1 MLHHEGLDRIA
12 LLDVVEV
19 VNADAALI
27 ARGNLPGVILE
38 ALEGSDLA
46 LMNHD
51 AVANNAHLRIAGY
64 LALLHIR
71 ARDGADAGD
80 LEGVAHGN
88 TAQLHLLKYGLEHA
102 LHGVLHILNR
112 VIDDA
117 IGAHIDVLAICGCAG
132 RRIRTDVEPDDDG
145 VGCGCEH
152 DIRSGDGT
160 DAAMDALHAHLVIGQ
175 LFQCLPDGLDR
186 ALHIG
191 FDNDIQI
198 LELTLG
204 HLAEQIVQ
212 RDLAQVLE
220 LRCFELVAPLLNDL
234 TGELINFDN
243 VEDIAGIAM
252 MVILATIAVATS
264 GISTTELLLSVGR
277 LVFFLVL
284 WFVAGMYLIPT
295 FFKRAQDLM
304 TDETLVVVSIGLCLG
319 MVFLATHLG
328 FSSALGAFIMGSLI
342 AEAPNA
348 EHIEHL
354 VSPIKDLFG
363 AVFFV
368 SVGMMVNP
376 ALLADYALPV
386 AALVATTILGQLFF
400 STCGVLAAG
409 QRLHTAVLC
418 GFSLTQIGEFSFILA
433 TLGMNLGVT
442 SDFLYPIIV
451 AVSVITTFTTPFF
464 IKAAEPAYAKLVA
477 LLPRRFLDWLDRYT
491 DNNDTKGDQD
501 WKLLLT
507 DYVLHMVIYA
517 TLLFAIVLAAA
528 LYLLPY
534 LQQLQLPYANWVTAG
549 LTLLVMSPILRAVLV
564 NRAGSAE
571 LFSILWF
578 KRRANHLPLMILVLG
593 KVLLAAFSLY
603 FVFND
608 LLGMHGLLAFAGMAV
623 AVYFIASSDWLMGE
637 YLRIESRFLVNL
649 NEKHMRKHREAQGE
663 AGEQGHWF
671 DEELFLASY
680 KVADAS
686 PIIGKTMKQLAVRQY
701 YGCNVLQM
709 RTPQATLD
717 MPGGE
722 VTVTKGASLLV
733 LGTESQL
740 RIMDAA
746 IIQRHLELH
755 RQWGPVT
762 LRQFMLENHAY
773 APEEQ
778 FLSLAI
784 TIDKHSPILGTSLKA
799 ADLRHKWSCTVIGLE
814 RGAFTITNPN
824 VSLVFE
830 ENDLLWVLGKQKM
843 MNTLIREEVL

>member
-1 MLHHEGLDRIA
+1 MSHLPTIITDLAMILLVAGVTTILFKKINQPLVLGYIIAGFITGPNFVFFPTVADKVNVQAWSEIGVIFLLFALGLEFSFYKLKKVGSTAFVSTAVIIFSMLFVGYGVGQ
-12 LLDVVEV
+12 LLGWSHMDSIFLGGMLSMSSTAIIIKAFDDLQLREKSFTEV
-19 VNADAALI
+19 VF
-27 ARGNLPGVILE
+27 
-38 ALEGSDLA
+38 
-46 LMNHD
+46 
-51 AVANNAHLRIAGY
+51 
-64 LALLHIR
+64 
-71 ARDGADAGD
+71 
-80 LEGVAHGN
+80 
-88 TAQLHLLKYGLEHA
+88 
-102 LHGVLHILNR
+102 GVLI
-112 VIDDA
+112 
-117 IGAHIDVLAICGCAG
+117 
-132 RRIRTDVEPDDDG
+132 
-145 VGCGCEH
+145 
-152 DIRSGDGT
+152 
-160 DAAMDALHAHLVIGQ
+160 
-175 LFQCLPDGLDR
+175 
-186 ALHIG
+186 
-191 FDNDIQI
+191 
-198 LELTLG
+198 
-204 HLAEQIVQ
+204 
-212 RDLAQVLE
+212 
-220 LRCFELVAPLLNDL
+220 
-234 TGELINFDN
+234 

-264 GISTTELLLSVGR
+264 GISTVELALSVGR

-295 FFKRAQDLM
+295 FFKKAQKLM

-319 MVFLATHLG
+319 MVYLATSLG

-376 ALLADYALPV
+376 ALLLDYAVPV
-386 AALVATTILGQLFF
+386 AVLVATTIFGQLFF

-409 QRLHTAVLC
+409 QKLHTAVLC

-464 IKAAEPAYAKLVA
+464 INAAEPAYAKLVSI
-477 LLPRRFLDWLDRYT
+477 LPQRFLDWLERYT
-491 DNNDTKGDQD
+491 DNNDIKGDQD
-501 WKLLLT
+501 WKNLLT

-517 TLLFAIVLAAA
+517 TLLFAIMLGSS

-534 LQQLQLPYANWVTAG
+534 LQDNLQLPYANFIAAAATF
-549 LTLLVMSPILRAVLV
+549 LVMAPLLRAILV

-578 KRRANHLPLMILVLG
+578 KRRANHLPLMILILG
-593 KVLLAAFSLY
+593 KVLLASCSLY
-603 FVFND
+603 FIFND
-608 LLGMHGLLAFAGMAV
+608 LMGIHGILAFGAIIV

-649 NEKHMRKHREAQGE
+649 NEKHMRKHREAQG
-663 AGEQGHWF
+663 GEQGHWF
-671 DEELFLASY
+671 DEELYLAYY
-680 KVADAS
+680 KVADNS

-701 YGCNVLQM
+701 YGCNVLQI
-709 RTPQATLD
+709 RTPQATID

-722 VTVTKGASLLV
+722 VMVTKGANLL
-733 LGTESQL
+733 LIGSASQL
-740 RIMDAA
+740 KIMDAA

-755 RQWGPVT
+755 RLWGPVT
-762 LRQFMLENHAY
+762 MRQFMLEDHAY
-773 APEEQ
+773 APEQQ

-799 ADLRHKWSCTVIGLE
+799 ADLRQKWSCLVIGLE

-843 MNTLIREEVL
+843 MNTLIREEIL

>member
-1 MLHHEGLDRIA
+1 MSHLPTIITDLAMILLVAGVTTILFKKINQPLVLGYIIAGFITGPNFVFFPTIADKVNVQAWSEIGVIFLLFALGLEFSFYKLKKVGSTAFVSTAVIICSMLFVGYGVGQ
-12 LLDVVEV
+12 LLGWSHMDSIFLGGMLSMSSTAIIIKAFDDLQLREKSFTEV
-19 VNADAALI
+19 VF
-27 ARGNLPGVILE
+27 
-38 ALEGSDLA
+38 
-46 LMNHD
+46 
-51 AVANNAHLRIAGY
+51 
-64 LALLHIR
+64 
-71 ARDGADAGD
+71 
-80 LEGVAHGN
+80 
-88 TAQLHLLKYGLEHA
+88 
-102 LHGVLHILNR
+102 GVLI
-112 VIDDA
+112 
-117 IGAHIDVLAICGCAG
+117 
-132 RRIRTDVEPDDDG
+132 
-145 VGCGCEH
+145 
-152 DIRSGDGT
+152 
-160 DAAMDALHAHLVIGQ
+160 
-175 LFQCLPDGLDR
+175 
-186 ALHIG
+186 
-191 FDNDIQI
+191 
-198 LELTLG
+198 
-204 HLAEQIVQ
+204 
-212 RDLAQVLE
+212 
-220 LRCFELVAPLLNDL
+220 
-234 TGELINFDN
+234 

-386 AALVATTILGQLFF
+386 AVLVATTILGQLFF

-477 LLPRRFLDWLDRYT
+477 LLPRRFLDWLERYT
-491 DNNDTKGDQD
+491 DNNDNKGDQD

-755 RQWGPVT
+755 RQCGPVT

>member
-1 MLHHEGLDRIA
+1 MSHLPTIITDLAMILLVAGVTTILFKKINQPLVLGYIIAGFITGPNFVFFPTVADKVNVQAWSEIGVIFLLFALGLEFSFYKLKKVGSTAFVSTAVIIFSMLFVGYGVGQ
-12 LLDVVEV
+12 LLGWSHMDSIFLGGMLSMSSTAIIIKAFDDLQLREKSFTEV
-19 VNADAALI
+19 VF
-27 ARGNLPGVILE
+27 
-38 ALEGSDLA
+38 
-46 LMNHD
+46 
-51 AVANNAHLRIAGY
+51 
-64 LALLHIR
+64 
-71 ARDGADAGD
+71 
-80 LEGVAHGN
+80 
-88 TAQLHLLKYGLEHA
+88 
-102 LHGVLHILNR
+102 GVLI
-112 VIDDA
+112 
-117 IGAHIDVLAICGCAG
+117 
-132 RRIRTDVEPDDDG
+132 
-145 VGCGCEH
+145 
-152 DIRSGDGT
+152 
-160 DAAMDALHAHLVIGQ
+160 
-175 LFQCLPDGLDR
+175 
-186 ALHIG
+186 
-191 FDNDIQI
+191 
-198 LELTLG
+198 
-204 HLAEQIVQ
+204 
-212 RDLAQVLE
+212 
-220 LRCFELVAPLLNDL
+220 
-234 TGELINFDN
+234 

-264 GISTTELLLSVGR
+264 GISTVELALSVGR

-295 FFKRAQDLM
+295 FFKKAQKLM

-319 MVFLATHLG
+319 MVYLATSLG

-376 ALLADYALPV
+376 ALLLDYAVPV
-386 AALVATTILGQLFF
+386 AVLVATTILGQLFF

-409 QRLHTAVLC
+409 QKLHTAVLC

-464 IKAAEPAYAKLVA
+464 INAAEPAYAKLVSI
-477 LLPRRFLDWLDRYT
+477 LPQRFLDWLERYT
-491 DNNDTKGDQD
+491 DNNDIKGDQD
-501 WKLLLT
+501 WKNLLT

-517 TLLFAIVLAAA
+517 TLLFAIMLGSS

-534 LQQLQLPYANWVTAG
+534 LQDNLQLPYANFIAAAATF
-549 LTLLVMSPILRAVLV
+549 LVMAPLLRAILV

-578 KRRANHLPLMILVLG
+578 KRRANHLPLMILILG
-593 KVLLAAFSLY
+593 KVLLASCSLY
-603 FVFND
+603 FIFND
-608 LLGMHGLLAFAGMAV
+608 LMGIHGILAFGAIIV

-649 NEKHMRKHREAQGE
+649 NEKHMRKHREAQG
-663 AGEQGHWF
+663 GEQGHWF
-671 DEELFLASY
+671 DEELYLAYY
-680 KVADAS
+680 KVADNS

-701 YGCNVLQM
+701 YGCNVLQI
-709 RTPQATLD
+709 RTPQATID

-722 VTVTKGASLLV
+722 VMVTKRANLL
-733 LGTESQL
+733 LIGSASQL
-740 RIMDAA
+740 KIMDAA

-755 RQWGPVT
+755 RLWGPVT
-762 LRQFMLENHAY
+762 MRQFMLEDHAY
-773 APEEQ
+773 APEQQ

-799 ADLRHKWSCTVIGLE
+799 ADLRQKWSCLVIGLE

-843 MNTLIREEVL
+843 MNTLIREEIL

>member
-1 MLHHEGLDRIA
+1 MSHLPTIITDLAMILLVAGVTTILFKKINQPLVLGYIIAGFITGPNFVFFPTVADKVNVQAWSEIGVIFLLFALGLEFSFYKLKKVGSTAFVSTAVIIFSMLFVGYGVGQ
-12 LLDVVEV
+12 LLDWSHMDSIFLGGMLSMSSTAIIIKAFDDLQLREKSFTEV
-19 VNADAALI
+19 VF
-27 ARGNLPGVILE
+27 
-38 ALEGSDLA
+38 
-46 LMNHD
+46 
-51 AVANNAHLRIAGY
+51 
-64 LALLHIR
+64 
-71 ARDGADAGD
+71 
-80 LEGVAHGN
+80 
-88 TAQLHLLKYGLEHA
+88 
-102 LHGVLHILNR
+102 GVLI
-112 VIDDA
+112 
-117 IGAHIDVLAICGCAG
+117 
-132 RRIRTDVEPDDDG
+132 
-145 VGCGCEH
+145 
-152 DIRSGDGT
+152 
-160 DAAMDALHAHLVIGQ
+160 
-175 LFQCLPDGLDR
+175 
-186 ALHIG
+186 
-191 FDNDIQI
+191 
-198 LELTLG
+198 
-204 HLAEQIVQ
+204 
-212 RDLAQVLE
+212 
-220 LRCFELVAPLLNDL
+220 
-234 TGELINFDN
+234 

-264 GISTTELLLSVGR
+264 GISTVELALSVGR

-295 FFKRAQDLM
+295 FFKKAQKLM

-319 MVFLATHLG
+319 MVYLATSLG

-348 EHIEHL
+348 ENIEHL

-376 ALLADYALPV
+376 ALLLDYAVPV
-386 AALVATTILGQLFF
+386 AVLVVTTILGQLFF

-409 QRLHTAVLC
+409 QKLHTAVLC

-464 IKAAEPAYAKLVA
+464 INAAEPAYAKLVSI
-477 LLPRRFLDWLDRYT
+477 LPQRFLDWLERYT
-491 DNNDTKGDQD
+491 DNNDIKGDQD
-501 WKLLLT
+501 WKNLLT

-517 TLLFAIVLAAA
+517 TLLFAIMLGSS

-534 LQQLQLPYANWVTAG
+534 LQDNLQLPYANFIAAAATF
-549 LTLLVMSPILRAVLV
+549 LVMAPLLRAILV

-578 KRRANHLPLMILVLG
+578 KRRANHLPLMILILG
-593 KVLLAAFSLY
+593 KVLLASCSLY
-603 FVFND
+603 FIFND
-608 LLGMHGLLAFAGMAV
+608 LMGIHGILAFGAIIV

-649 NEKHMRKHREAQGE
+649 NEKHMRKHREAQG
-663 AGEQGHWF
+663 GEQGHWF
-671 DEELFLASY
+671 DEELYLAYY
-680 KVADAS
+680 KVADNS

-701 YGCNVLQM
+701 YGCNVLQI
-709 RTPQATLD
+709 RTPQATID

-722 VTVTKGASLLV
+722 VMVTKGANLL
-733 LGTESQL
+733 LIGSASQL
-740 RIMDAA
+740 KIMDAA

-755 RQWGPVT
+755 RLWGPVT
-762 LRQFMLENHAY
+762 MRQFMLEDHAY
-773 APEEQ
+773 APEQQ

-799 ADLRHKWSCTVIGLE
+799 ADLRQKWSCLVIGLE

-843 MNTLIREEVL
+843 MNTLIREEIL

>member
-1 MLHHEGLDRIA
+1 MSHLPTIITDLAMILLVAGVTTILFKKINQPLVLGYIIAGFITGPNFVFFPTVADKVNVQAWSEIGVIFLLFALGLEFSFYKLKKVGSTAFVSTAVIIFSMLFVGYGVGQ
-12 LLDVVEV
+12 LLGWSHMDSIFLGGMLSMSSTAIIIKAFDDLQLREKSFTEV
-19 VNADAALI
+19 VF
-27 ARGNLPGVILE
+27 
-38 ALEGSDLA
+38 
-46 LMNHD
+46 
-51 AVANNAHLRIAGY
+51 
-64 LALLHIR
+64 
-71 ARDGADAGD
+71 
-80 LEGVAHGN
+80 
-88 TAQLHLLKYGLEHA
+88 
-102 LHGVLHILNR
+102 GVLI
-112 VIDDA
+112 
-117 IGAHIDVLAICGCAG
+117 
-132 RRIRTDVEPDDDG
+132 
-145 VGCGCEH
+145 
-152 DIRSGDGT
+152 
-160 DAAMDALHAHLVIGQ
+160 
-175 LFQCLPDGLDR
+175 
-186 ALHIG
+186 
-191 FDNDIQI
+191 
-198 LELTLG
+198 
-204 HLAEQIVQ
+204 
-212 RDLAQVLE
+212 
-220 LRCFELVAPLLNDL
+220 
-234 TGELINFDN
+234 

-264 GISTTELLLSVGR
+264 GISTVELALSVGR

-295 FFKRAQDLM
+295 FFKKAQKLM

-319 MVFLATHLG
+319 MVYLATSLG

-376 ALLADYALPV
+376 ALLLDYAVPV
-386 AALVATTILGQLFF
+386 AVLVATTILGQLFF

-409 QRLHTAVLC
+409 QKLHTAVLC

-464 IKAAEPAYAKLVA
+464 INAAEPAYAKLVSI
-477 LLPRRFLDWLDRYT
+477 LPQRFLDWLERYT
-491 DNNDTKGDQD
+491 DNNDIKGDQD
-501 WKLLLT
+501 WKNLLT

-517 TLLFAIVLAAA
+517 TLLFAIMLGSS

-534 LQQLQLPYANWVTAG
+534 LQENLQLPYANFIAAAATF
-549 LTLLVMSPILRAVLV
+549 LVMAPLLRAILV

-578 KRRANHLPLMILVLG
+578 KRRANHLPLMILILG
-593 KVLLAAFSLY
+593 KVLLASCSLY
-603 FVFND
+603 FIFND
-608 LLGMHGLLAFAGMAV
+608 LMGIHGILAFGAIIV

-649 NEKHMRKHREAQGE
+649 NEKHMRKHREAQG
-663 AGEQGHWF
+663 GEQGHWF
-671 DEELFLASY
+671 DEELYLAYY
-680 KVADAS
+680 KVADNS

-701 YGCNVLQM
+701 YGCNVLQI
-709 RTPQATLD
+709 RTPQATID

-722 VTVTKGASLLV
+722 VMVTKGANLL
-733 LGTESQL
+733 LIGSASQL
-740 RIMDAA
+740 KIMDAA

-755 RQWGPVT
+755 RLWGPVT
-762 LRQFMLENHAY
+762 MRQFMLEDHAY
-773 APEEQ
+773 APEQQ

-799 ADLRHKWSCTVIGLE
+799 ADLRQKWSCLVIGLE

-843 MNTLIREEVL
+843 MNTLIREEIL

>member
-1 MLHHEGLDRIA
+1 MSHLPTIITDLAMILLVAGVTTILFKKINQPLVLGYIIAGFITGPNFVFFPTVADKVNVQAWSEIGVIFLLFALGLEFSFYKLKKVGSTAFVSTAVIIFSMLFVGYGVGQ
-12 LLDVVEV
+12 LLGWSHMDSIFLGGMLSMSSTAIIIKAFDDLQLREKSFTEV
-19 VNADAALI
+19 VF
-27 ARGNLPGVILE
+27 
-38 ALEGSDLA
+38 
-46 LMNHD
+46 
-51 AVANNAHLRIAGY
+51 
-64 LALLHIR
+64 
-71 ARDGADAGD
+71 
-80 LEGVAHGN
+80 
-88 TAQLHLLKYGLEHA
+88 
-102 LHGVLHILNR
+102 GVLI
-112 VIDDA
+112 
-117 IGAHIDVLAICGCAG
+117 
-132 RRIRTDVEPDDDG
+132 
-145 VGCGCEH
+145 
-152 DIRSGDGT
+152 
-160 DAAMDALHAHLVIGQ
+160 
-175 LFQCLPDGLDR
+175 
-186 ALHIG
+186 
-191 FDNDIQI
+191 
-198 LELTLG
+198 
-204 HLAEQIVQ
+204 
-212 RDLAQVLE
+212 
-220 LRCFELVAPLLNDL
+220 
-234 TGELINFDN
+234 

-252 MVILATIAVATS
+252 MVILSTIAVATS
-264 GISTTELLLSVGR
+264 GISTTELALSVGR

-295 FFKRAQDLM
+295 FFKKAQSLM

-376 ALLADYALPV
+376 ALLADYAIPV
-386 AALVATTILGQLFF
+386 AVLVATTILGQLFF

-409 QRLHTAVLC
+409 QKLHTAVLC

-464 IKAAEPAYAKLVA
+464 INAAEPAYAKLVNI
-477 LLPRRFLDWLDRYT
+477 LPQRFLDWLDRYT
-491 DNNDTKGDQD
+491 DNNDSKGDQD
-501 WKLLLT
+501 WKNLLT
-507 DYVLHMVIYA
+507 DYVLHMVIYS
-517 TLLFAIVLAAA
+517 TLLFAIILAAT
-528 LYLLPY
+528 LYFLPY
-534 LQQLQLPYANWVTAG
+534 LKQLELPYANFITAG
-549 LTLLVMSPILRAVLV
+549 AALIVMSPILRAVLI

-578 KRRANHLPLMILVLG
+578 KRRANHLPLMILVAG
-593 KVLLAAFSLY
+593 KVLVAALSLY

-608 LLGMHGLLAFAGMAV
+608 LLGLHGLLAFAAIIV
-623 AVYFIASSDWLMGE
+623 VVYFIASSDWLMGE

-663 AGEQGHWF
+663 KGEQGHWF
-671 DEELFLASY
+671 DEELYLAYY
-680 KVADAS
+680 KVADNS

-709 RTPQATLD
+709 RTPQATID

-722 VTVTKGASLLV
+722 VMVTKGANLL
-733 LGTESQL
+733 LIGNASQL
-740 RIMDAA
+740 KIMDAA

-755 RQWGPVT
+755 RLWGPVT
-762 LRQFMLENHAY
+762 MRQFMLEDHAY
-773 APEEQ
+773 APEQQ

-799 ADLRHKWSCTVIGLE
+799 ADLRQKWSCLVIGLE

-843 MNTLIREEVL
+843 MNTLIREEIL

>member
-1 MLHHEGLDRIA
+1 MSHLPTIITDLAMILLVAGVTTILFKKINQPLVLGYIIAGFITGPNFVFFPTVADKVNVQAWSEIGVIFLLFALGLEFSFYKLKKVGSTAFVSTAVIIFSMLFVGYGVGQ
-12 LLDVVEV
+12 LLGWSHMDSIFLGGMLSMSSTAIIIKAFDDLQLREKSFTEV
-19 VNADAALI
+19 VF
-27 ARGNLPGVILE
+27 
-38 ALEGSDLA
+38 
-46 LMNHD
+46 
-51 AVANNAHLRIAGY
+51 
-64 LALLHIR
+64 
-71 ARDGADAGD
+71 
-80 LEGVAHGN
+80 
-88 TAQLHLLKYGLEHA
+88 
-102 LHGVLHILNR
+102 GVLI
-112 VIDDA
+112 
-117 IGAHIDVLAICGCAG
+117 
-132 RRIRTDVEPDDDG
+132 
-145 VGCGCEH
+145 
-152 DIRSGDGT
+152 
-160 DAAMDALHAHLVIGQ
+160 
-175 LFQCLPDGLDR
+175 
-186 ALHIG
+186 
-191 FDNDIQI
+191 
-198 LELTLG
+198 
-204 HLAEQIVQ
+204 
-212 RDLAQVLE
+212 
-220 LRCFELVAPLLNDL
+220 
-234 TGELINFDN
+234 

-264 GISTTELLLSVGR
+264 GISTVELALSVGR

-295 FFKRAQDLM
+295 FFKKAQKLM

-319 MVFLATHLG
+319 MVYLATSLG

-376 ALLADYALPV
+376 ALLLDYAVPV
-386 AALVATTILGQLFF
+386 AVLVATTILGQLFF

-409 QRLHTAVLC
+409 QKLHTAVLC

-464 IKAAEPAYAKLVA
+464 INAAEPAYAKLVSI
-477 LLPRRFLDWLDRYT
+477 LPQRFLDWLERYT
-491 DNNDTKGDQD
+491 DNNDIKGDQD
-501 WKLLLT
+501 WKNLLT

-517 TLLFAIVLAAA
+517 TLLFAIMLGSS

-534 LQQLQLPYANWVTAG
+534 LQDNLQLPYANFIAAAATF
-549 LTLLVMSPILRAVLV
+549 LVMAPLLRAILV

-578 KRRANHLPLMILVLG
+578 KRRANHLPLMILILG
-593 KVLLAAFSLY
+593 KVLLASFSLY
-603 FVFND
+603 FIFND
-608 LLGMHGLLAFAGMAV
+608 LMGIHGILAFGAIIV

-649 NEKHMRKHREAQGE
+649 NEKHMRKHREAQG
-663 AGEQGHWF
+663 GEQGHWF
-671 DEELFLASY
+671 DEELYLAYY
-680 KVADAS
+680 KVADNS

-701 YGCNVLQM
+701 YGCNVLQI
-709 RTPQATLD
+709 RTPQATID

-722 VTVTKGASLLV
+722 VMVTKGANLL
-733 LGTESQL
+733 LIGSASQL
-740 RIMDAA
+740 KIMDAA

-755 RQWGPVT
+755 RLWGPVT
-762 LRQFMLENHAY
+762 MRQFMLEDHAY
-773 APEEQ
+773 APEQQ

-799 ADLRHKWSCTVIGLE
+799 ADLRQKWSCLVIGLE

-843 MNTLIREEVL
+843 MNTLIREEIL

>member
-1 MLHHEGLDRIA
+1 MSHLPTIITDLAMILLVAGVTTILFKKINQPLVLGYIIAGFITGPNFVFFPTVADKVNVQAWSEIGVIFLLFALGLEFSFYKLKKVGSTAFVSTAVIIFSMLFVGYGVGQ
-12 LLDVVEV
+12 LLGWSHMDSIFLGGMLSMSSTAIIIKAFDDLQLREKSFTEV
-19 VNADAALI
+19 VF
-27 ARGNLPGVILE
+27 
-38 ALEGSDLA
+38 
-46 LMNHD
+46 
-51 AVANNAHLRIAGY
+51 
-64 LALLHIR
+64 
-71 ARDGADAGD
+71 
-80 LEGVAHGN
+80 
-88 TAQLHLLKYGLEHA
+88 
-102 LHGVLHILNR
+102 GVLI
-112 VIDDA
+112 
-117 IGAHIDVLAICGCAG
+117 
-132 RRIRTDVEPDDDG
+132 
-145 VGCGCEH
+145 
-152 DIRSGDGT
+152 
-160 DAAMDALHAHLVIGQ
+160 
-175 LFQCLPDGLDR
+175 
-186 ALHIG
+186 
-191 FDNDIQI
+191 
-198 LELTLG
+198 
-204 HLAEQIVQ
+204 
-212 RDLAQVLE
+212 
-220 LRCFELVAPLLNDL
+220 
-234 TGELINFDN
+234 

-264 GISTTELLLSVGR
+264 GISTVELALSVGR

-295 FFKRAQDLM
+295 FFKKAQKLM

-319 MVFLATHLG
+319 MVYLATSLG

-376 ALLADYALPV
+376 ALLVDYAVPV
-386 AALVATTILGQLFF
+386 AVLVATTILGQLFF

-409 QRLHTAVLC
+409 QKLHTAVLC

-464 IKAAEPAYAKLVA
+464 INAAEPAYAKLVSI
-477 LLPRRFLDWLDRYT
+477 LPQRFLDWLERYT
-491 DNNDTKGDQD
+491 DNNDIKGDQD
-501 WKLLLT
+501 WKNLLT

-517 TLLFAIVLAAA
+517 TLLFAIMLGSS

-534 LQQLQLPYANWVTAG
+534 LQDNLQLPYANFIAAAATF
-549 LTLLVMSPILRAVLV
+549 LVMAPLLRAILV

-578 KRRANHLPLMILVLG
+578 KRRANHLPLMILILG
-593 KVLLAAFSLY
+593 KVLLASCSLY
-603 FVFND
+603 FIFND
-608 LLGMHGLLAFAGMAV
+608 LMGIHGILAFGAIIV

-649 NEKHMRKHREAQGE
+649 NEKHMRKHREAQG
-663 AGEQGHWF
+663 GEQGHWF
-671 DEELFLASY
+671 DEELYLAYY
-680 KVADAS
+680 KVADNS

-701 YGCNVLQM
+701 YGCNVLQI
-709 RTPQATLD
+709 RTPQATID

-722 VTVTKGASLLV
+722 VMVTKRANLL
-733 LGTESQL
+733 LIGSASQL
-740 RIMDAA
+740 KIMDAA

-755 RQWGPVT
+755 RLWGPVT
-762 LRQFMLENHAY
+762 MRQFMLEDHAY
-773 APEEQ
+773 APEQQ

-799 ADLRHKWSCTVIGLE
+799 ADLRQKWSCLVIGLE

-843 MNTLIREEVL
+843 MNTLIREEIL

>member
-1 MLHHEGLDRIA
+1 MSHLPTIITDLAMILLVAGVTTILFKKINQPLVLGYIIAGFITGPNFVFFPTVADKVNVQAWSEIGVIFLLFALGLEFSFYKLKKVGSTAFVSTAVIIFSMLFVGYGVGQ
-12 LLDVVEV
+12 LLGWSHMDSIFLGGMLSMSSTAIIIKAVDDLQLREKSFTEV
-19 VNADAALI
+19 VF
-27 ARGNLPGVILE
+27 
-38 ALEGSDLA
+38 
-46 LMNHD
+46 
-51 AVANNAHLRIAGY
+51 
-64 LALLHIR
+64 
-71 ARDGADAGD
+71 
-80 LEGVAHGN
+80 
-88 TAQLHLLKYGLEHA
+88 
-102 LHGVLHILNR
+102 GVLI
-112 VIDDA
+112 
-117 IGAHIDVLAICGCAG
+117 
-132 RRIRTDVEPDDDG
+132 
-145 VGCGCEH
+145 
-152 DIRSGDGT
+152 
-160 DAAMDALHAHLVIGQ
+160 
-175 LFQCLPDGLDR
+175 
-186 ALHIG
+186 
-191 FDNDIQI
+191 
-198 LELTLG
+198 
-204 HLAEQIVQ
+204 
-212 RDLAQVLE
+212 
-220 LRCFELVAPLLNDL
+220 
-234 TGELINFDN
+234 

-264 GISTTELLLSVGR
+264 GISTVELALSVGR

-295 FFKRAQDLM
+295 FFKKAQKLM

-319 MVFLATHLG
+319 MVYLATSLG

-376 ALLADYALPV
+376 ALLLDYAVPV
-386 AALVATTILGQLFF
+386 AVLVATTILGQLFF

-409 QRLHTAVLC
+409 QKLHTAVLC

-464 IKAAEPAYAKLVA
+464 INAAEPAYAKLVSI
-477 LLPRRFLDWLDRYT
+477 LPQRFLDWLERYT
-491 DNNDTKGDQD
+491 DNNDIKGDQD
-501 WKLLLT
+501 WKNLLT

-517 TLLFAIVLAAA
+517 TLLFAIMLGSS

-534 LQQLQLPYANWVTAG
+534 LQDNLQLPYANFIAAAATF
-549 LTLLVMSPILRAVLV
+549 LVMAPLLRAILV

-578 KRRANHLPLMILVLG
+578 KRRANHLPLMILILG
-593 KVLLAAFSLY
+593 KVLLASCSLY
-603 FVFND
+603 FIFND
-608 LLGMHGLLAFAGMAV
+608 LMGIHGILAFGAIIV

-649 NEKHMRKHREAQGE
+649 NEKHMRKHREAQG
-663 AGEQGHWF
+663 GEQGHWF
-671 DEELFLASY
+671 DEELYLAYY
-680 KVADAS
+680 KVADNS

-701 YGCNVLQM
+701 YGCNVLQI
-709 RTPQATLD
+709 RTPQATID

-722 VTVTKGASLLV
+722 VMVTKGANLL
-733 LGTESQL
+733 LIGSASQL
-740 RIMDAA
+740 KIMDAA

-755 RQWGPVT
+755 RLWGPVT
-762 LRQFMLENHAY
+762 MRQFMLEDHAY
-773 APEEQ
+773 APEQQ

-799 ADLRHKWSCTVIGLE
+799 ADLRQKWSCLVIGLE

-843 MNTLIREEVL
+843 MNTLIREEIL

>member
-1 MLHHEGLDRIA
+1 MSHLPTIITDLAMILLVAGVTTILFKKINQPLVLGYIIAGFITGPNFVFFPTIADKVNVQAWSEIGVIFLLFALGLEFSFYKLKKVGSTAFVSTAVIICSMLFVGYGVGQ
-12 LLDVVEV
+12 LLGWSHMDSIFLGGMLSMSSTAIIIKAFDDLQLREKSFTEV
-19 VNADAALI
+19 VF
-27 ARGNLPGVILE
+27 
-38 ALEGSDLA
+38 
-46 LMNHD
+46 
-51 AVANNAHLRIAGY
+51 
-64 LALLHIR
+64 
-71 ARDGADAGD
+71 
-80 LEGVAHGN
+80 
-88 TAQLHLLKYGLEHA
+88 
-102 LHGVLHILNR
+102 GVLI
-112 VIDDA
+112 
-117 IGAHIDVLAICGCAG
+117 
-132 RRIRTDVEPDDDG
+132 
-145 VGCGCEH
+145 
-152 DIRSGDGT
+152 
-160 DAAMDALHAHLVIGQ
+160 
-175 LFQCLPDGLDR
+175 
-186 ALHIG
+186 
-191 FDNDIQI
+191 
-198 LELTLG
+198 
-204 HLAEQIVQ
+204 
-212 RDLAQVLE
+212 
-220 LRCFELVAPLLNDL
+220 
-234 TGELINFDN
+234 

-386 AALVATTILGQLFF
+386 AVLVATTILGQLFF

-477 LLPRRFLDWLDRYT
+477 LLPRRFLDWLERYT
-491 DNNDTKGDQD
+491 DNNDNKGDQD

>member
-1 MLHHEGLDRIA
+1 MSHLPTIITDLAMILLVAGVTTILFKKINQPLVLGYIIAGFITGPNFVFFPTVADKVNVQAWSEIGVIFLLFALGLEFSFYKLKKVGSTAFVSTAVIIFSMLFVGYGVGQ
-12 LLDVVEV
+12 LLGWSHMDSIFLGGMLSMSSTAIIIKAFDDLQLREKSFTEV
-19 VNADAALI
+19 VF
-27 ARGNLPGVILE
+27 
-38 ALEGSDLA
+38 
-46 LMNHD
+46 
-51 AVANNAHLRIAGY
+51 
-64 LALLHIR
+64 
-71 ARDGADAGD
+71 
-80 LEGVAHGN
+80 
-88 TAQLHLLKYGLEHA
+88 
-102 LHGVLHILNR
+102 GVLI
-112 VIDDA
+112 
-117 IGAHIDVLAICGCAG
+117 
-132 RRIRTDVEPDDDG
+132 
-145 VGCGCEH
+145 
-152 DIRSGDGT
+152 
-160 DAAMDALHAHLVIGQ
+160 
-175 LFQCLPDGLDR
+175 
-186 ALHIG
+186 
-191 FDNDIQI
+191 
-198 LELTLG
+198 
-204 HLAEQIVQ
+204 
-212 RDLAQVLE
+212 
-220 LRCFELVAPLLNDL
+220 
-234 TGELINFDN
+234 

-264 GISTTELLLSVGR
+264 GISTVELALSVGR

-295 FFKRAQDLM
+295 FFKKAQKLM

-319 MVFLATHLG
+319 MVYLATSLG

-376 ALLADYALPV
+376 ALLLDYAVPV
-386 AALVATTILGQLFF
+386 AVLVATTILGQLFF

-409 QRLHTAVLC
+409 QKLHTAVLC

-464 IKAAEPAYAKLVA
+464 INAAEPAYAKLVSI
-477 LLPRRFLDWLDRYT
+477 LPQRFLDWLERYT
-491 DNNDTKGDQD
+491 DNNDIKGDQD
-501 WKLLLT
+501 WKNLLT

-517 TLLFAIVLAAA
+517 TLLFAIMLGSS

-534 LQQLQLPYANWVTAG
+534 LQDNLQLPYANFIAAAA
-549 LTLLVMSPILRAVLV
+549 TLLVMAPLLRAILV

-578 KRRANHLPLMILVLG
+578 KRRANHLPLMILILG
-593 KVLLAAFSLY
+593 KVLLASCSLY
-603 FVFND
+603 FIFND
-608 LLGMHGLLAFAGMAV
+608 LMGIHGILAFGAIIV

-649 NEKHMRKHREAQGE
+649 NEKHMRKHREAQG
-663 AGEQGHWF
+663 GEQGHWF
-671 DEELFLASY
+671 DEELYLAYY
-680 KVADAS
+680 KVADNS

-701 YGCNVLQM
+701 YGCNVLQI
-709 RTPQATLD
+709 RTPQATID

-722 VTVTKGASLLV
+722 VMVTKGANLL
-733 LGTESQL
+733 LIGSASQL
-740 RIMDAA
+740 KIMDAA

-755 RQWGPVT
+755 RLWGPVT
-762 LRQFMLENHAY
+762 MRQFMLEDHAY
-773 APEEQ
+773 APEQQ

-799 ADLRHKWSCTVIGLE
+799 ADLRQKWSCLVIGLE

-843 MNTLIREEVL
+843 MNTLIREEIL

>member
-1 MLHHEGLDRIA
+1 MSHLPTIITDLAMILLVAGVTTILFKKINQPLVLGYIIAGFITGPNFVFFPTVADKVNVQAWSEIGVIFLLFALGLEFSFYKLKKVGSTAFVSTAVIIFSMLFVGYSVGQ
-12 LLDVVEV
+12 LLGWSHMDSIFLGGMLSMSSTAIIIKAFDDLQLREKSFTEV
-19 VNADAALI
+19 VF
-27 ARGNLPGVILE
+27 
-38 ALEGSDLA
+38 
-46 LMNHD
+46 
-51 AVANNAHLRIAGY
+51 
-64 LALLHIR
+64 
-71 ARDGADAGD
+71 
-80 LEGVAHGN
+80 
-88 TAQLHLLKYGLEHA
+88 
-102 LHGVLHILNR
+102 GVLI
-112 VIDDA
+112 
-117 IGAHIDVLAICGCAG
+117 
-132 RRIRTDVEPDDDG
+132 
-145 VGCGCEH
+145 
-152 DIRSGDGT
+152 
-160 DAAMDALHAHLVIGQ
+160 
-175 LFQCLPDGLDR
+175 
-186 ALHIG
+186 
-191 FDNDIQI
+191 
-198 LELTLG
+198 
-204 HLAEQIVQ
+204 
-212 RDLAQVLE
+212 
-220 LRCFELVAPLLNDL
+220 
-234 TGELINFDN
+234 

-264 GISTTELLLSVGR
+264 GISTVELALSVGR

-295 FFKRAQDLM
+295 FFKKAQKLM

-319 MVFLATHLG
+319 MVYLATSLG

-376 ALLADYALPV
+376 ALLLDYAVPV
-386 AALVATTILGQLFF
+386 AVLVATTILGQLFF

-409 QRLHTAVLC
+409 QKLHTAVLC

-464 IKAAEPAYAKLVA
+464 INAAEPAYAKLVSI
-477 LLPRRFLDWLDRYT
+477 LPQRFLDWLERYT
-491 DNNDTKGDQD
+491 DNNDIKGDQD
-501 WKLLLT
+501 WKNLLT

-517 TLLFAIVLAAA
+517 TLLFAIMLGSS

-534 LQQLQLPYANWVTAG
+534 LQDNLQLPYANFIAAAATF
-549 LTLLVMSPILRAVLV
+549 LVMAPLLRAILV

-578 KRRANHLPLMILVLG
+578 KRRANHLPLMILILG
-593 KVLLAAFSLY
+593 KVLLASCSLY
-603 FVFND
+603 FIFND
-608 LLGMHGLLAFAGMAV
+608 LMGIHGILAFGAIIV

-649 NEKHMRKHREAQGE
+649 NEKHMRKHREAQG
-663 AGEQGHWF
+663 GEQGHWF
-671 DEELFLASY
+671 DEELYLAYY
-680 KVADAS
+680 KVADNS

-701 YGCNVLQM
+701 YGCNVLQI
-709 RTPQATLD
+709 RTPQATID

-722 VTVTKGASLLV
+722 VMVTKGANLL
-733 LGTESQL
+733 LIGSASQL
-740 RIMDAA
+740 KIMDAA

-755 RQWGPVT
+755 RLWGPVT
-762 LRQFMLENHAY
+762 MRQFMLEDHAY
-773 APEEQ
+773 APEQQ

-799 ADLRHKWSCTVIGLE
+799 ADLRQKWSCLVIGLE

-843 MNTLIREEVL
+843 MNTLIREEIL

>member
-1 MLHHEGLDRIA
+1 MSHLPTIITDLAMILLVAGVTTILFKKINQPLVLGYIIAGFITGPNFSFFPTITDKVNVQSWSEIGVIFLLFALGLEFSFYKLKKVGSTAFVSTAVIICSMLFVGYGVGQ
-12 LLDVVEV
+12 LLGWSHMDSIFLGGMLSMSSTAIIIKAFDDLQLRAKSFTEV
-19 VNADAALI
+19 VF
-27 ARGNLPGVILE
+27 
-38 ALEGSDLA
+38 
-46 LMNHD
+46 
-51 AVANNAHLRIAGY
+51 
-64 LALLHIR
+64 
-71 ARDGADAGD
+71 
-80 LEGVAHGN
+80 
-88 TAQLHLLKYGLEHA
+88 
-102 LHGVLHILNR
+102 GVLI
-112 VIDDA
+112 
-117 IGAHIDVLAICGCAG
+117 
-132 RRIRTDVEPDDDG
+132 
-145 VGCGCEH
+145 
-152 DIRSGDGT
+152 
-160 DAAMDALHAHLVIGQ
+160 
-175 LFQCLPDGLDR
+175 
-186 ALHIG
+186 
-191 FDNDIQI
+191 
-198 LELTLG
+198 
-204 HLAEQIVQ
+204 
-212 RDLAQVLE
+212 
-220 LRCFELVAPLLNDL
+220 
-234 TGELINFDN
+234 

-252 MVILATIAVATS
+252 MVILSTIAVATS
-264 GISTTELLLSVGR
+264 GISTTELALSVGR

-295 FFKRAQDLM
+295 FFKKAQSLM

-376 ALLADYALPV
+376 ALLADYAIPV
-386 AALVATTILGQLFF
+386 AVLVATTILGQLFF

-409 QRLHTAVLC
+409 QKLHTAVLC

-464 IKAAEPAYAKLVA
+464 INAAEPAYAKLVNI
-477 LLPRRFLDWLDRYT
+477 LPQRFLDWLDRYT
-491 DNNDTKGDQD
+491 DNNDSKGDQD
-501 WKLLLT
+501 WKNLLT
-507 DYVLHMVIYA
+507 DYVLHMVIYS
-517 TLLFAIVLAAA
+517 TLLFAIILAAT
-528 LYLLPY
+528 LYFLPY
-534 LQQLQLPYANWVTAG
+534 LKQLELPYANFITAG
-549 LTLLVMSPILRAVLV
+549 AALIVMSPILRAVLI

-578 KRRANHLPLMILVLG
+578 KRRANHLPLMILVAG
-593 KVLLAAFSLY
+593 KVLVAALSLY

-608 LLGMHGLLAFAGMAV
+608 LLGIHGLLAFAAIIV

-649 NEKHMRKHREAQGE
+649 NEKHMRKHREAQGDK
-663 AGEQGHWF
+663 GEQGHWF
-671 DEELFLASY
+671 DEKLYLAYY
-680 KVADAS
+680 KVADNS

-709 RTPQATLD
+709 RTPQGAID

-722 VTVTKGASLLV
+722 VTVTKDANLLV
-733 LGTESQL
+733 IGTEGQL
-740 RIMDAA
+740 KIMDAA

-755 RQWGPVT
+755 RLWGPVT
-762 LRQFMLENHAY
+762 LRQFMLEDHAY
-773 APEEQ
+773 APEQQ

-784 TIDKHSPILGTSLKA
+784 TIDEHSPILGTSLKA
-799 ADLRHKWSCTVIGLE
+799 ADLRQKWSCLVIGLE

-843 MNTLIREEVL
+843 MNTLIREEIL

>member
-1 MLHHEGLDRIA
+1 MSHLPTIITDLAMILLVAGVTTILFKKINQPLVLGYIIAGFITGPNFVFFPTVADKVNVQAWSEIGVIFLLFALGLEFSFYKLKKVGSTAFVSTAVIIFSMLFVGYGVGQ
-12 LLDVVEV
+12 LLGWSHMDSIFLGGMLSMSSTAIIIKAFDDLQLREKSFTEV
-19 VNADAALI
+19 VF
-27 ARGNLPGVILE
+27 
-38 ALEGSDLA
+38 
-46 LMNHD
+46 
-51 AVANNAHLRIAGY
+51 
-64 LALLHIR
+64 
-71 ARDGADAGD
+71 
-80 LEGVAHGN
+80 
-88 TAQLHLLKYGLEHA
+88 
-102 LHGVLHILNR
+102 GVLI
-112 VIDDA
+112 
-117 IGAHIDVLAICGCAG
+117 
-132 RRIRTDVEPDDDG
+132 
-145 VGCGCEH
+145 
-152 DIRSGDGT
+152 
-160 DAAMDALHAHLVIGQ
+160 
-175 LFQCLPDGLDR
+175 
-186 ALHIG
+186 
-191 FDNDIQI
+191 
-198 LELTLG
+198 
-204 HLAEQIVQ
+204 
-212 RDLAQVLE
+212 
-220 LRCFELVAPLLNDL
+220 
-234 TGELINFDN
+234 

-264 GISTTELLLSVGR
+264 GISTVELALSVGR

-295 FFKRAQDLM
+295 FFKKAQKLM

-319 MVFLATHLG
+319 MVYLATSLG

-376 ALLADYALPV
+376 ALLLDYAVPV
-386 AALVATTILGQLFF
+386 AVLVATTILGQLFF

-409 QRLHTAVLC
+409 QKLHTAVLC

-464 IKAAEPAYAKLVA
+464 INAAEPAYAKLVSI
-477 LLPRRFLDWLDRYT
+477 LPQRFLDWLERYT
-491 DNNDTKGDQD
+491 DNNDIKGDQD
-501 WKLLLT
+501 WKNLLT

-517 TLLFAIVLAAA
+517 TLLFAIMLGSS

-534 LQQLQLPYANWVTAG
+534 LQDNLQLPYANFIAAAATF
-549 LTLLVMSPILRAVLV
+549 LVMAPLLRAILV

-571 LFSILWF
+571 RFSILWF
-578 KRRANHLPLMILVLG
+578 KRRANHLPLMILILG
-593 KVLLAAFSLY
+593 KVLLASCSLY
-603 FVFND
+603 FIFND
-608 LLGMHGLLAFAGMAV
+608 LMGIHGILAFGAIIV

-649 NEKHMRKHREAQGE
+649 NEKHMRKHREAQG
-663 AGEQGHWF
+663 GEQGHWF
-671 DEELFLASY
+671 DEELYLAYY
-680 KVADAS
+680 KVADNS

-701 YGCNVLQM
+701 YGCNVLQI
-709 RTPQATLD
+709 RTPQATID

-722 VTVTKGASLLV
+722 VMVTKGANLL
-733 LGTESQL
+733 LIGSASQL
-740 RIMDAA
+740 KIMDAA

-755 RQWGPVT
+755 RLWGPVT
-762 LRQFMLENHAY
+762 MRQFMLEDHAY
-773 APEEQ
+773 APEQQ

-799 ADLRHKWSCTVIGLE
+799 ADLRQKWSCLVIGLE

-843 MNTLIREEVL
+843 MNTLIREEIL

>member
-1 MLHHEGLDRIA
+1 MSHLPTIITDLAMILLVAGVTTILFKKINQPLVLGYIIAGFITGPNFVFFPTVADKVNVQAWSEIGVIFLLFALGLEFSFYKLKKVGSTAFVSTAVIIFSMLFVGYGVGQ
-12 LLDVVEV
+12 LLGWSHMDSIFLGGMLSMSSTAIIIKAFDDLQLREKSFTEV
-19 VNADAALI
+19 VF
-27 ARGNLPGVILE
+27 
-38 ALEGSDLA
+38 
-46 LMNHD
+46 
-51 AVANNAHLRIAGY
+51 
-64 LALLHIR
+64 
-71 ARDGADAGD
+71 
-80 LEGVAHGN
+80 
-88 TAQLHLLKYGLEHA
+88 
-102 LHGVLHILNR
+102 GVLI
-112 VIDDA
+112 
-117 IGAHIDVLAICGCAG
+117 
-132 RRIRTDVEPDDDG
+132 
-145 VGCGCEH
+145 
-152 DIRSGDGT
+152 
-160 DAAMDALHAHLVIGQ
+160 
-175 LFQCLPDGLDR
+175 
-186 ALHIG
+186 
-191 FDNDIQI
+191 
-198 LELTLG
+198 
-204 HLAEQIVQ
+204 
-212 RDLAQVLE
+212 
-220 LRCFELVAPLLNDL
+220 
-234 TGELINFDN
+234 

-264 GISTTELLLSVGR
+264 GISTVELALSVGR

-295 FFKRAQDLM
+295 FFKKAQKLM

-319 MVFLATHLG
+319 MVYLATSLG

-376 ALLADYALPV
+376 ALLLDYAIPV
-386 AALVATTILGQLFF
+386 AVLVATTILGQLFF

-409 QRLHTAVLC
+409 QKLHTAVLC

-464 IKAAEPAYAKLVA
+464 INAAEPAYAKLVSI
-477 LLPRRFLDWLDRYT
+477 LPQRFLDWLERYT
-491 DNNDTKGDQD
+491 DNNDIKGDQD
-501 WKLLLT
+501 WKNLLT

-517 TLLFAIVLAAA
+517 TLLFAIMLGSS

-534 LQQLQLPYANWVTAG
+534 LQDNLQLLYANFIAAAATF
-549 LTLLVMSPILRAVLV
+549 LVMAPLLRAILV

-578 KRRANHLPLMILVLG
+578 KRRANHLPLMILILG
-593 KVLLAAFSLY
+593 KVLLASCSLY
-603 FVFND
+603 FIFND
-608 LLGMHGLLAFAGMAV
+608 LMGIHGILAFGAIIV

-649 NEKHMRKHREAQGE
+649 NEKHMRKHREAQG
-663 AGEQGHWF
+663 GEQGHWF
-671 DEELFLASY
+671 DEELYLAYY
-680 KVADAS
+680 KVADNS

-701 YGCNVLQM
+701 YGCNVLQI
-709 RTPQATLD
+709 RTPQATID

-722 VTVTKGASLLV
+722 VMVTKGANLL
-733 LGTESQL
+733 LIGSASQL
-740 RIMDAA
+740 KIMDAA

-755 RQWGPVT
+755 RLWGPVT
-762 LRQFMLENHAY
+762 MRQFMLEDHAY
-773 APEEQ
+773 APEQQ

-799 ADLRHKWSCTVIGLE
+799 ADLRQKWSCLVIGLE

-843 MNTLIREEVL
+843 MNTLIREEIL